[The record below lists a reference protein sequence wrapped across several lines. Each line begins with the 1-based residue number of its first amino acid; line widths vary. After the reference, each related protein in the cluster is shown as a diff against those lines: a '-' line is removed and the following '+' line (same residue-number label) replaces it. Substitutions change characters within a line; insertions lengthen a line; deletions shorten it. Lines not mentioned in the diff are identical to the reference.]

1 MLSISLSDMQLI
13 TELSTLSE
21 FELVRIDNDELVAK
35 YLYKIGVDTEFP
47 WVYLANKH
55 RNLQDNIVTGYR
67 VCGEVRCDAAYR
79 DSYLAGITERLV
91 ISSFSDRSFMEE
103 IAELS
108 YKVIDFEEHLH
119 DNDSIDYDE
128 SRALFG
134 ADQLEED
141 WEEQEAAIKEL
152 QGILFDIRG
161 SAYNSSGALKTMK
174 EYAEF
179 AETREFYTEKY
190 DV

>member
-174 EYAEF
+174 EYQDH
-179 AETREFYTEKY
+179 AETRDLYMEKY